1 MLRRHTPGWVYAG
14 GLTLTAVAGCVN
26 AVAVASAYHSVTHM
40 TGTLFSVSFEASRGH
55 VDVALRAAAVV
66 LCFFAGAA
74 LSGFIV
80 QQSTLHAGRRYG
92 VALLVEAGLLFGAW
106 LGSREHSVS
115 GEVLAAV
122 ACGLQNALAT
132 SYSGAIIRTTHM
144 TGIVTDLGITIGH
157 WLRGQPVEWFR
168 ARLHLVLLAGFIA
181 GGALGTTAFGVLGA
195 EALLLPAL
203 AVGLAGVVALLRR
216 TKHRSPGDPA
226 HDGPPTTHVP

>member
-14 GLTLTAVAGCVN
+14 ALLLTAVAGCVN
-26 AVAVASAYHSVTHM
+26 AVAVASAYHAVTHM

-66 LCFFAGAA
+66 LCFFVGAA
-74 LSGFIV
+74 LSGFLI

-106 LGSREHSVS
+106 LGLRERSVS

-144 TGIVTDLGITIGH
+144 TGIVTDLGITVGH
-157 WLRGQPVEWFR
+157 WLRRQPVEWFR
-168 ARLHLVLLAGFIA
+168 VRLHLVLLTGFIA
-181 GGALGTTAFGVLGA
+181 GGALGTTAFGVLGS
-195 EALLLPAL
+195 ETLLLPAG
-203 AVGLAGVVALLRR
+203 AVAVAGVLYIVRR
-216 TKHRSPGDPA
+216 QAERAEANAEHRPS
-226 HDGPPTTHVP
+226 

>member
-1 MLRRHTPGWVYAG
+1 
-14 GLTLTAVAGCVN
+14 
-26 AVAVASAYHSVTHM
+26 
-40 TGTLFSVSFEASRGH
+40 SVSFEASRGH

-144 TGIVTDLGITIGH
+144 TGIVTDLGITVGH

-168 ARLHLVLLAGFIA
+168 VRLHLVLLAGFFA
-181 GGALGTTAFGVLGA
+181 GGALGTTAHGVLGS
-195 EALLLPAL
+195 ETLLLPAG
-203 AVGLAGVVALLRR
+203 AVGLAGTVYMLRR
-216 TKHRSPGDPA
+216 SAERSAAESGREPESNG
-226 HDGPPTTHVP
+226 